1 MNAEMELARQ
11 WLAKAENDLL
21 NADNNL
27 KSESIPYDTVCFH
40 CQQAA
45 EKLLKAYLVA
55 TGVQPPFTHDLLL
68 LLEEILPY
76 CADAETLRDD
86 LALLMPYAVGVRYA
100 PAPSAVVA
108 GLPTVPG
115 GVILYGPLFGFN
127 KSTLNPGCSS
137 AGASAKTC
145 RYT

>member
-1 MNAEMELARQ
+1 MNAEMDLAKQ

-27 KSESIPYDTVCFH
+27 KSEIVPYDTVCFH

-55 TGVQPPFTHDLLL
+55 RGVPPAFTHDLLL
-68 LLEEILPY
+68 LLEEILLY

-86 LALLMPYAVGVRYA
+86 LALLMPYAVGVRYPDELFMPTRA
-100 PAPSAVVA
+100 DACEARQAAQNVLEWLRFHLE
-108 GLPTVPG
+108 GL
-115 GVILYGPLFGFN
+115 F
-127 KSTLNPGCSS
+127 
-137 AGASAKTC
+137 
-145 RYT
+145 R

>member
-27 KSESIPYDTVCFH
+27 KSEIIPYDTVCFH

-55 TGVQPPFTHDLLL
+55 RGVPPPFSHDLLL

-86 LALLMPYAVGVRYA
+86 LALLMPYAVGVRYPDELFMPTHGDA
-100 PAPSAVVA
+100 CEARQAAQNVLEWLRSHLE
-108 GLPTVPG
+108 GLF
-115 GVILYGPLFGFN
+115 L
-127 KSTLNPGCSS
+127 
-137 AGASAKTC
+137 
-145 RYT
+145 